1 MSHFKRTGCLIY
13 ENNDEMI
20 SIHSVFRKGM
30 YMSLIE
36 DAKQKNPVAF
46 EQLMQMQLKR
56 MYRVAIMMLKN
67 DQDAADAIQETTLK
81 CWEKLGQLRNEDY
94 FETWLMRILINQ
106 CKNILQEKKK
116 CICVDELPEIV
127 HEDKY
132 DILEWKEILSK
143 VNAKYGIV
151 LELYYVD
158 GYSTKE
164 IAKILHITELN
175 VRTRMKRGRE
185 QLERMVCR

>member
-36 DAKQKNPVAF
+36 DAKQKNSVAF

>member
-1 MSHFKRTGCLIY
+1 
-13 ENNDEMI
+13 
-20 SIHSVFRKGM
+20 
-30 YMSLIE
+30 
-36 DAKQKNPVAF
+36 
-46 EQLMQMQLKR
+46 
-56 MYRVAIMMLKN
+56 
-67 DQDAADAIQETTLK
+67 
-81 CWEKLGQLRNEDY
+81 
-94 FETWLMRILINQ
+94 MRILINQ

-132 DILEWKEILSK
+132 DVLEWKEILSK

-164 IAKILHITELN
+164 IAKILHITEVN

>member
-1 MSHFKRTGCLIY
+1 
-13 ENNDEMI
+13 
-20 SIHSVFRKGM
+20 M

-46 EQLMQMQLKR
+46 EQLMQTQLKR
-56 MYRVAIMMLKN
+56 MYRVAIMILKN

-94 FETWLMRILINQ
+94 FETWLTRILINQ
-106 CKNILQEKKK
+106 CKNILDEKKK
-116 CICVDELPEIV
+116 CICVDELPEVI

-143 VNAKYGIV
+143 LNVKYGIV

-164 IAKILHITELN
+164 IAKILHITEMN

-185 QLERMVCR
+185 QLEKIVCR